1 MEPIKK
7 KMQSIKIEKDNAV
20 DRAEAAEAQLRDANL
35 RVEKVNLCLNFGVDR
50 GPFWIK
56 ISTHR
61 EGRLTYFIFF
71 KKSPGNV
78 CSNSAFLARNFLI
91 EVPNRNS

>member
-35 RVEKVNLCLNFGVDR
+35 RVEKVNLCAINRRRRTSGLKHQCR
-50 GPFWIK
+50 SSPSK
-56 ISTHR
+56 IT
-61 EGRLTYFIFF
+61 
-71 KKSPGNV
+71 
-78 CSNSAFLARNFLI
+78 
-91 EVPNRNS
+91 

>member
-35 RVEKVNLCLNFGVDR
+35 RVEKVNLCA
-50 GPFWIK
+50 I
-56 ISTHR
+56 
-61 EGRLTYFIFF
+61 
-71 KKSPGNV
+71 
-78 CSNSAFLARNFLI
+78 
-91 EVPNRNS
+91 NRRRRTSGLKH